1 MTRFDSKVTSDII
14 TKIHKLLLNVKT
26 GEQVIDFLKE
36 AEPLFMKEVARFVD
50 IELRKIE
57 KEYGNDEKFLMY
69 IGSLLGAAYVMGF
82 LIARELDHQTYNKL
96 IDIDSIF
103 DSENLSQLKIDKFID
118 NKLEI
123 GKSPNQIGK
132 MLHDFIDDENDK
144 KSMNKKPKIKR
155 KRDIK
160 IDFDETEL

>member
-57 KEYGNDEKFLMY
+57 KEELLSLVGNYLKQEKFIIFCRTLPLLM
-69 IGSLLGAAYVMGF
+69 
-82 LIARELDHQTYNKL
+82 
-96 IDIDSIF
+96 
-103 DSENLSQLKIDKFID
+103 
-118 NKLEI
+118 EI
-123 GKSPNQIGK
+123 VSHYKT
-132 MLHDFIDDENDK
+132 ND
-144 KSMNKKPKIKR
+144 
-155 KRDIK
+155 
-160 IDFDETEL
+160 